1 MFCVSY
7 TYQQWHNILL
17 SEQRYPNK
25 LLNVHI
31 LKINKALLH
40 MSMSVWGV
48 QLVVGC
54 VLVMKQ
60 DDFFVQTEVSSYIK
74 RKVN

>member
-1 MFCVSY
+1 MFCLSY
-7 TYQQWHNILL
+7 THQQWHNILL
-17 SEQRYPNK
+17 TEQWYPNK
-25 LLNVHI
+25 LLSTYI

-40 MSMSVWGV
+40 MSMYVWGA

-60 DDFFVQTEVSSYIK
+60 DDFFVETEVSSYIK